1 MYRASIRGWLFAVA
15 LLASLPLLG
24 FALFSVYELGQ
35 SRQTALTAE
44 LMGRTEATA
53 SAVRQQ
59 LDAAVGYLSVL
70 ATSEAAIR
78 DDIPGLYAH
87 AQRVAT
93 AHPEA
98 RAFTLVAPDRR
109 MLFLTLVPLGTRG
122 LVSSEHEALEAV
134 FGTGKPAASGA
145 FKSPVSDRMVTTVGV
160 PVPRDGRVAYCL
172 RMVLLTDTL
181 NQLLVAQKLPPGWVA
196 TVIDA
201 RGSVVARSR
210 DAVRFIGGEVS
221 ASVMSQVR
229 AGRQGVFEAV
239 SSDGQR
245 VTTSLVQV
253 PDWQW
258 RVAVSVPFTEFE
270 ARIYRS
276 MMPLALVGVAFL
288 VMAFLAADRVSRRIA
303 EQVGWVLATSRS
315 MERGENAPPHT
326 VTISELADLE
336 HSLRSVG
343 AREHQAQ
350 SQLTDMVLQHERVA
364 AELSQA
370 RADVLTGLPGRA
382 VFLERVARMHAAL
395 GTGPGRRVALLFVDL
410 DGFKAVNDR
419 LGHEQ
424 GDRVLVRT
432 AEILRSLIRGDDTAA
447 RLGGDEFV
455 VCLTAPSDTIEV
467 SARAVAA
474 RLVEEVSGIGSGIGC
489 SVGVAVWTDLCPDL
503 ATVMRRADEAMY
515 EAKRRGKNRFV
526 LYDEGGAAR
535 DVATA

>member
-35 SRQTALTAE
+35 TRQTALTAE

-160 PVPRDGRVAYCL
+160 PVLRDGRVAYCL

-201 RGSVVARSR
+201 RGRVVARSR

-276 MMPLALVGVAFL
+276 MMPLAL
-288 VMAFLAADRVSRRIA
+288 
-303 EQVGWVLATSRS
+303 VGWVLATSRS